1 MRSRQASS
9 RGQLSSGFG
18 MMRNRR
24 ASPAAMSL
32 VFCALAA
39 TVACNRDS
47 PTEAPAAPQAVRVGP
62 ENVVTV
68 SMQDI
73 STGPLISGTLMPERE
88 ATVRAEVS
96 GSILQI
102 SAAEGRAVRRGEL
115 IARIEDQALSD
126 ARLSAQSAVRS
137 AEQGLQLAEREA
149 ARTETL
155 VRGGALADR
164 ELETARNAVATAQAQ
179 LDEARSRLAAAET
192 QLGKLTIRAPIDG
205 IVAARPANVGDVVSP
220 GTELL
225 RIIDPRSMRLEAA
238 IQSEAL
244 SLVKVGLTVRFE
256 VRGYPGQTFE
266 GKIERISPA
275 ADPVTRQVPV
285 FVTIPNAGGRLVA
298 GLFAEGRIAQ
308 QSRRTLVVP
317 AAAVNMENS
326 REPWVLRA
334 DGDKAERVTV
344 TVGLRDDQTE
354 RVELTGGVKEGD
366 RLLVGAAQAI
376 TPGTPLTFT
385 SAQNQEDRGRDVH
398 F

>member
-1 MRSRQASS
+1 MIKRRRLLLAT
-9 RGQLSSGFG
+9 LSL
-18 MMRNRR
+18 
-24 ASPAAMSL
+24 AL
-32 VFCALAA
+32 CALAA
-39 TVACNRDS
+39 TAACNRES
-47 PTEAPAAPQAVRVGP
+47 PAEAPAAPPAVRVGP
-62 ENVVTV
+62 ENVVTI
-68 SMQDI
+68 STQEI
-73 STGPLISGTLMPERE
+73 STGPLISGTLMAERE

-126 ARLSAQSAVRS
+126 ARASAQSAVRS

-155 VRGGALADR
+155 VRGGALAER
-164 ELETARNAVATAQAQ
+164 ELEAARNAVATAQAQ
-179 LDEARSRLAAAET
+179 LAEARSRLAAAET

-225 RIIDPRSMRLEAA
+225 HIIDPRSMRLEAA

-244 SLVKVGLTVRFE
+244 SAVKVGLTVRFE
-256 VRGYPGQTFE
+256 VRGYPDQTFE

-308 QSRRTLVVP
+308 QTRRALVVP
-317 AAAVNMENS
+317 LAAVNMANPKEA
-326 REPWVLRA
+326 WVLRA
-334 DGDKAERVTV
+334 NGDKAERVAV
-344 TVGLRDDQTE
+344 TLGLRDDETE
-354 RVELTGGVKEGD
+354 RVELTSGVKQGD

-385 SAQNQEDRGRDVH
+385 SAANPEG
-398 F
+398 

>member
-1 MRSRQASS
+1 
-9 RGQLSSGFG
+9 
-18 MMRNRR
+18 
-24 ASPAAMSL
+24 
-32 VFCALAA
+32 
-39 TVACNRDS
+39 
-47 PTEAPAAPQAVRVGP
+47 
-62 ENVVTV
+62 
-68 SMQDI
+68 
-73 STGPLISGTLMPERE
+73 
-88 ATVRAEVS
+88 
-96 GSILQI
+96 
-102 SAAEGRAVRRGEL
+102 
-115 IARIEDQALSD
+115 
-126 ARLSAQSAVRS
+126 VRS

-155 VRGGALADR
+155 VRGGALAER
-164 ELETARNAVATAQAQ
+164 ELEAARNAVATAQAQ
-179 LDEARSRLAAAET
+179 LAEARSRLAAAET

-244 SLVKVGLTVRFE
+244 SAVKVGLTVRFE

-308 QSRRTLVVP
+308 QTRRALVVP
-317 AAAVNMENS
+317 LAAVNMENPK
-326 REPWVLRA
+326 EAWVLRA
-334 DGDKAERVTV
+334 NGDKAERVAV
-344 TVGLRDDQTE
+344 TLGLRDDETE
-354 RVELTGGVKEGD
+354 RVELTSGVKEGD

-385 SAQNQEDRGRDVH
+385 SAATQEG
-398 F
+398 

>member
-1 MRSRQASS
+1 MIRTRRSARSMLPLA
-9 RGQLSSGFG
+9 L
-18 MMRNRR
+18 
-24 ASPAAMSL
+24 
-32 VFCALAA
+32 CALAA
-39 TVACNRDS
+39 TVACHRES
-47 PTEAPAAPQAVRVGP
+47 PADAPAAPPAVRVGS

-68 SMQDI
+68 SMQEI
-73 STGPLISGTLMPERE
+73 STGPLISGTLMAERE

-126 ARLSAQSAVRS
+126 ARASAQSAVRS
-137 AEQGLQLAEREA
+137 AQQGLQLAEREA

-155 VRGGALADR
+155 VHGGALADR
-164 ELETARNAVATAQAQ
+164 ELETAKNAVATAQAQ
-179 LDEARSRLAAAET
+179 LAEGRSRLAAAET

-205 IVAARPANVGDVVSP
+205 VVAARPANVGDVVSP
-220 GTELL
+220 GTELM

-244 SLVKVGLTVRFE
+244 SAVKVGLAVRFE

-308 QSRRTLVVP
+308 QTRRALVVP
-317 AAAVNMENS
+317 LAAVNTEKPK
-326 REPWVLRA
+326 EAWVLRA
-334 DGDKAERVTV
+334 NGDTAERVAV
-344 TVGLRDDQTE
+344 TLGLRDDETE
-354 RVELTGGVKEGD
+354 RVELTSGVKEGD

-385 SAQNQEDRGRDVH
+385 SARNQEGQGHDVH

>member
-1 MRSRQASS
+1 MRSRPASAL
-9 RGQLSSGFG
+9 RRLSNGSD
-18 MMRNRR
+18 MIRR
-24 ASPAAMSL
+24 RRLSPATLSL
-32 VFCALAA
+32 VLCALMA
-39 TVACNRDS
+39 TAACNRES
-47 PTEAPAAPQAVRVGP
+47 PAEAPAAPPAVRVGS
-62 ENVVTV
+62 ENVITV
-68 SMQDI
+68 STQEI
-73 STGPLISGTLMPERE
+73 STGPLISGTLMAERE

-126 ARLSAQSAVRS
+126 ARASAQSGVRS

-155 VRGGALADR
+155 VRGGALAER

-179 LDEARSRLAAAET
+179 LAEARSRLAAAET

-238 IQSEAL
+238 IPSEGL
-244 SLVKVGLTVRFE
+244 SAVKVGLTVRFE

-308 QSRRTLVVP
+308 QTRRALVVP
-317 AAAVNMENS
+317 LAAVNIENP
-326 REPWVLRA
+326 REAWVLRA
-334 DGDKAERVTV
+334 NGDKAERVAV
-344 TVGLRDDQTE
+344 TLGLRDDETE
-354 RVELTGGVKEGD
+354 RVELTSGITEGD

-385 SAQNQEDRGRDVH
+385 SAAKHEG
-398 F
+398 

>member
-1 MRSRQASS
+1 MI
-9 RGQLSSGFG
+9 
-18 MMRNRR
+18 NRR
-24 ASPAAMSL
+24 GLSPAMLWL
-32 VFCALAA
+32 VLCALAA
-39 TVACNRDS
+39 TAACNRES
-47 PTEAPAAPQAVRVGP
+47 PAEAPAAAPAVRVGT

-68 SMQDI
+68 STQEI
-73 STGPLISGTLMPERE
+73 STGPLISGTLMAERE

-126 ARLSAQSAVRS
+126 ARASAQSAVRS

-155 VRGGALADR
+155 VRGGALAER
-164 ELETARNAVATAQAQ
+164 ELEAARNAVATAQAQ
-179 LDEARSRLAAAET
+179 LAEARSRLAAAET

-238 IQSEAL
+238 IQSEGL
-244 SLVKVGLTVRFE
+244 SAVKVGLTVRFE
-256 VRGYPGQTFE
+256 VRGYPDQTFE

-285 FVTIPNAGGRLVA
+285 FVTIPNAGGQLVA

-308 QSRRTLVVP
+308 QTRRALVVP
-317 AAAVNMENS
+317 LAAVNMENPK
-326 REPWVLRA
+326 EAWVLRA
-334 DGDKAERVTV
+334 NGDKAERVAV
-344 TVGLRDDQTE
+344 TLGLRDDETE
-354 RVELTGGVKEGD
+354 RVELTSGVKEGD

-385 SAQNQEDRGRDVH
+385 SAATQEG
-398 F
+398 